1 MINQNQHRQQ
11 CDAENQEPSR
21 GQVIL
26 TTIGDPDTR
35 TVTQSEAAKRMQV
48 SRSTIYRLA
57 KDGVLASVPMR
68 GRTRIVLASVFD
80 YIRKQGKEEKNG

>member
-1 MINQNQHRQQ
+1 MENSIPKNQVASGFMPT
-11 CDAENQEPSR
+11 AETN
-21 GQVIL
+21 GAN
-26 TTIGDPDTR
+26 DPDTR

-80 YIRKQGKEEKNG
+80 YICKHKEEGKNG

>member
-35 TVTQSEAAKRMQV
+35 TITQSEAAKRMQV

-80 YIRKQGKEEKNG
+80 YICKHKEEGKNG

>member
-1 MINQNQHRQQ
+1 MENSIPKNQVASGFIPT
-11 CDAENQEPSR
+11 AETN
-21 GQVIL
+21 GAN
-26 TTIGDPDTR
+26 DPDTR

-80 YIRKQGKEEKNG
+80 YILKHRKEGKNG

>member
-1 MINQNQHRQQ
+1 MSNDISKTAGGKLLPTVLSQH
-11 CDAENQEPSR
+11 DN
-21 GQVIL
+21 
-26 TTIGDPDTR
+26 DPDTR

-57 KDGVLASVPMR
+57 KDGDLASVPMR

-80 YIRKQGKEEKNG
+80 YICKHKEEGKNG